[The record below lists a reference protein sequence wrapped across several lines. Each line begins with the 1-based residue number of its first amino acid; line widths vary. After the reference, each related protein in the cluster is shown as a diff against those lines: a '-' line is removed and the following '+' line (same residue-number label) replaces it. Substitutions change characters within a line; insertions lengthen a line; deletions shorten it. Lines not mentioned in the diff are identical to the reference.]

1 MRISERELILN
12 EKCET
17 VIKTSKMMQITDIQ
31 KIGVGLAGFGVA
43 FLFLGVLFL
52 FDKGLLAIGNIL
64 FLSGLA
70 CVIGLERTFRFFFQ
84 WHKAKGSGAFFGGIL
99 IVLLG
104 WPLIGMC
111 VELYGFIVLFS
122 GFFPVAVNF
131 LRRIPVIGTI
141 LNMPPI
147 GTYLDKLSDDNYK
160 QMI

>member
-1 MRISERELILN
+1 
-12 EKCET
+12 
-17 VIKTSKMMQITDIQ
+17 MMQITDIQ

-122 GFFPVAVNF
+122 GFFPVAINF
-131 LRRIPVIGTI
+131 LRRIPVIGTV
-141 LNMPPI
+141 LSMPPI
-147 GTYLDKLSDDNYK
+147 GTYLDKLTDDNYK